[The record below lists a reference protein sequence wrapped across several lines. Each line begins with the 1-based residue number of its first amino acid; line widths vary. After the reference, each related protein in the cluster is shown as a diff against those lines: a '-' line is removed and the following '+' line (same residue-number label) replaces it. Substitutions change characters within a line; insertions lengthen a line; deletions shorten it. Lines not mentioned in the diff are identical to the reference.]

1 MSDQAA
7 RLRRAVELA
16 VYAPVGV
23 AVTLRDLGPTIVNL
37 LVARGRAEV
46 NRREEQVHGTIRHA
60 KSAGDVAVVFR
71 LPMLA
76 DRVREAAQ
84 RAIELDPRARDR
96 APIDVDV
103 AVDEAG
109 VDLAREDPVHDALDL
124 EVDDAVG
131 HMAGARPA
139 AANGATATH
148 GNANGTTNGNGVG
161 AATLA
166 IPGYDALSA
175 SQVVERLDGLDA
187 TELQAV
193 RAYESA
199 HRNRRTILGKIDQL
213 AI

>member
-1 MSDQAA
+1 VTDQAA

-76 DRVREAAQ
+76 DRVRDAAQ
-84 RAIELDPRARDR
+84 RAIELDPRVRDR
-96 APIDVDV
+96 DAIDVDV
-103 AVDEAG
+103 AHDEP
-109 VDLAREDPVHDALDL
+109 VHDELVHDALDL

-131 HMAGARPA
+131 HLAAARPA
-139 AANGATATH
+139 VANGVHHTAPAANGS
-148 GNANGTTNGNGVG
+148 GNGNGVG

-187 TELQAV
+187 AELQAV

-213 AI
+213 AT

>member
-46 NRREEQVHGTIRHA
+46 SRREEQVQTTLRHA
-60 KSAGDVAVVFR
+60 KRVGDTALAGRVP
-71 LPMLA
+71 LLA
-76 DRVREAAQ
+76 ERARDAGAQPRGARRPTRDRDPVEAGSTVGGAATRPAATTAAQ
-84 RAIELDPRARDR
+84 RPSPANGVRPR
-96 APIDVDV
+96 PP
-103 AVDEAG
+103 G
-109 VDLAREDPVHDALDL
+109 N
-124 EVDDAVG
+124 G
-131 HMAGARPA
+131 TGNGAPA
-139 AANGATATH
+139 A
-148 GNANGTTNGNGVG
+148 
-161 AATLA
+161 LA

-187 TELQAV
+187 GELLAV
-193 RAYESA
+193 RDYESA

-213 AI
+213 AAS